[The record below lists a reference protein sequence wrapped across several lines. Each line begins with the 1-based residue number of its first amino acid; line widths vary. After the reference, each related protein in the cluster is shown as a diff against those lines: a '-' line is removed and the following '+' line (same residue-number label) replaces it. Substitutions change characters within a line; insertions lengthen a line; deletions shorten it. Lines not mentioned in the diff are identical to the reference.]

1 MIRVEAD
8 GGGREVCVMRYLI
21 ERGMYRDRERQL
33 NINYRD
39 RTRSHFQAPAAA
51 LLALGGGGGGG
62 AERAEGERG
71 VCDEIF
77 D

>member
-1 MIRVEAD
+1 M
-8 GGGREVCVMRYLI
+8 YLNLFC
-21 ERGMYRDRERQL
+21 EM
-33 NINYRD
+33 
-39 RTRSHFQAPAAA
+39 AAA